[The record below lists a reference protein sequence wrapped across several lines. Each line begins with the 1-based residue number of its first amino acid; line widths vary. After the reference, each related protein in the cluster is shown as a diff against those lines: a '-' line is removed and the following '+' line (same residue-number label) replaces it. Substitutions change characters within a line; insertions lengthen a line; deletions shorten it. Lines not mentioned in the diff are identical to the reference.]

1 MEMKLKQLFFD
12 ISNEN
17 NDYVSYQ
24 NQLKPR
30 RIFDSAELKKL
41 FEKHY
46 NSIMAIVENEI
57 TSYINTEDLCNDD
70 VNMFPRKS
78 FLTGEWYISEINFID
93 LEDMYYLSIQ
103 TAFIG
108 TDLGYKD
115 DYLGLEI
122 HLYYDEEIAEFI
134 FSGIDSYAL

>member
-1 MEMKLKQLFFD
+1 MKLKQLFFD
-12 ISNEN
+12 VSNEN

-30 RIFDSAELKKL
+30 RIFGDSELEKL

-46 NSIMAIVENEI
+46 NSIMAMVENEI

-70 VNMFPRKS
+70 KNMFPRKS
-78 FLTGEWYISEINFID
+78 FLTGEWYISEIYF
-93 LEDMYYLSIQ
+93 EDTEYLSIH

-115 DYLGLEI
+115 DYLGLEV
-122 HLYYDEEIAEFI
+122 HLYYDRKTAEFI

>member
-12 ISNEN
+12 VSNEN
-17 NDYVSYQ
+17 NNYVSYQ

-30 RIFDSAELKKL
+30 RIFGGSELEKL

-70 VNMFPRKS
+70 DMFPRKC
-78 FLTGEWYISEINFID
+78 FLTGEWYISEIYF
-93 LEDMYYLSIQ
+93 EDIGCLSIH

-108 TDLGYKD
+108 TDLGHKD
-115 DYLGLEI
+115 DYLGLEV
-122 HLYYDEEIAEFI
+122 HLYYDEETAEFI
-134 FSGIDSYAL
+134 FDGIDSSAL